1 MHYRQNN
8 WYKKLRFRFEDD
20 NVYPWGVFQE
30 DRSVLQKP
38 DLSPHSRVAVKLR
51 LAEKEI
57 LERAEAS
64 GRAKRLHFQKQQD
77 DGAPLPVYEES
88 DIALLE
94 NADAKLP
101 IVLHQLEEEE
111 EDEELKMPLL
121 NSERKK
127 NESGGEKVEPSPQ
140 RTENTCEDQE

>member
-1 MHYRQNN
+1 M
-8 WYKKLRFRFEDD
+8 
-20 NVYPWGVFQE
+20 
-30 DRSVLQKP
+30 LQKP
-38 DLSPHSRVAVKLR
+38 DLSPHSCMAIKLR

-64 GRAKRLHFQKQQD
+64 GRAKRLHFQKQLD

-101 IVLHQLEEEE
+101 IILHQLEEEE

-127 NESGGEKVEPSPQ
+127 KESGREKAEPSLR
-140 RTENTCEDQE
+140 RTENVCEDQE

>member
-1 MHYRQNN
+1 M
-8 WYKKLRFRFEDD
+8 
-20 NVYPWGVFQE
+20 
-30 DRSVLQKP
+30 LQKP
-38 DLSPHSRVAVKLR
+38 DLSPHSRMAVKLR

-64 GRAKRLHFQKQQD
+64 SRAKRLRFQKQLD

-101 IVLHQLEEEE
+101 IVLRQLEEEE
-111 EDEELKMPLL
+111 DDEELKMPLL
-121 NSERKK
+121 NCERKAK
-127 NESGGEKVEPSPQ
+127 PKENGGEKADPSAQ
-140 RTENTCEDQE
+140 RTEDTCKDQE

>member
-1 MHYRQNN
+1 M
-8 WYKKLRFRFEDD
+8 
-20 NVYPWGVFQE
+20 FQE
-30 DRSVLQKP
+30 DGSVLQKP
-38 DLSPHSRVAVKLR
+38 DLSAHSRMAVKLR

-57 LERAEAS
+57 LERAENS
-64 GRAKRLHFQKQQD
+64 GRAKRLHFRKQLD

-111 EDEELKMPLL
+111 EEEMMKMPLL
-121 NSERKK
+121 NGERKEK
-127 NESGGEKVEPSPQ
+127 EKRGESSAQ
-140 RTENTCEDQE
+140 RTEDTCKDLE

>member
-1 MHYRQNN
+1 M
-8 WYKKLRFRFEDD
+8 
-20 NVYPWGVFQE
+20 
-30 DRSVLQKP
+30 LQKP
-38 DLSPHSRVAVKLR
+38 DLSPHSRMAVKLR
-51 LAEKEI
+51 RAEKEI

-64 GRAKRLHFQKQQD
+64 GRGKRLHFQKQLD

-111 EDEELKMPLL
+111 EDEDLKMPLL
-121 NSERKK
+121 NGERKEK
-127 NESGGEKVEPSPQ
+127 RGETGGEKAEPSAQ
-140 RTENTCEDQE
+140 RTEDTCKDPE